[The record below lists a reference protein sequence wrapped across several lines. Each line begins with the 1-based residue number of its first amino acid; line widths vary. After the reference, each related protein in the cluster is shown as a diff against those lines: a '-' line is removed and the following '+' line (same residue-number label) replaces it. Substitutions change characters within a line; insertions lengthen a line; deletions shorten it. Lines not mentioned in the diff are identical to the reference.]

1 MNMAMI
7 PGSFDV
13 EIWIQHNKHGCNTKY
28 YWNDVTQII
37 NRISNTCHRE
47 LRQFS
52 QVFRWGFCSCRSYR
66 WDIVHMFTFYETHLG
81 HAWKKLCVV
90 LRSVL
95 SLCSAVNPLWL
106 IVYWLL
112 WHFLNNSNINYI
124 FPSQRLHLINNQLKI
139 AVVWITAWK
148 TELQVLTLFGQPILF
163 VFPCQVAAAG
173 VTAIWSMF
181 ICGFWKYRVHD
192 FVSSV
197 FLVKLFG

>member
-7 PGSFDV
+7 PGGFDV
-13 EIWIQHNKHGCNTKY
+13 EIWIQHNKHGCKTKY
-28 YWNDVTQII
+28 YWNDSTESQTPVIESWGSFLKYFVEVFVVVEVTGGILY
-37 NRISNTCHRE
+37 TCLHFMKLTWVMPE
-47 LRQFS
+47 
-52 QVFRWGFCSCRSYR
+52 RS
-66 WDIVHMFTFYETHLG
+66 F
-81 HAWKKLCVV
+81 VV

-124 FPSQRLHLINNQLKI
+124 FPSQRLRLINNHLKI
-139 AVVWITAWK
+139 AVVWITTWK
-148 TELQVLTLFGQPILF
+148 TELQVLTLFGQPILL
-163 VFPCQVAAAG
+163 VFPSQVAAAG
-173 VTAIWSMF
+173 VTAVWSMF